1 MPRSDR
7 NGVIPTSNQS
17 ILVRRH
23 ERAACR
29 LDAELSC
36 HALCATQVR
45 LSRAAGSGHGTVR
58 AMVIDL
64 GSGGMGINSPVYFP
78 KGSTIHV
85 VIGPAGGPVL
95 LEADLEVRRVE
106 MTGREPL
113 FELGTCFHGAGAALA
128 ERVGRVIEQ
137 LNSEAG
143 SAAGN

>member
-1 MPRSDR
+1 M
-7 NGVIPTSNQS
+7 IQTSNQS

-36 HALCATQVR
+36 HAACGTQVR
-45 LSRAAGSGHGTVR
+45 LSRAVGSGQGTVR
-58 AMVIDL
+58 ATVLDL

-85 VIGPAGGPVL
+85 IIGPAGGPVL

-106 MTGREPL
+106 MVGREPL
-113 FELGTCFHGAGAALA
+113 FELGTCFHGADAALA

-137 LNSEAG
+137 LNNEQGTPAK
-143 SAAGN
+143 A